1 MDLIQVIGR
10 LLPIL
15 AIALAAG
22 VVVIGI
28 TYSVYIAYRKRGG
41 ERRITSRQFIASFLI
56 LGWFVIVMTL
66 TAFSRGANYEG
77 WINLEL
83 FSGYINAWNKWSVSE
98 FQLIIFNMLM
108 FAPLGFLLPHIGMKT
123 RHVKP
128 VLLISLLVTLG
139 IEIFQMITGRGI
151 FELDDILHNT
161 IGSIA
166 GYLLMRAILDIIEQ
180 RRITVRLLLK
190 ALCIPLVFT
199 LLFSSAFMIYYNKE
213 LGNLS
218 IRPAISQN
226 MNQVKITFNTKLPDE
241 AEKVSLYRSSE
252 IHNMEYAKRVS
263 SLMKDYFGLHQKGSI
278 SIDGYNRVWSF
289 VDNAGREYTFN
300 YDVNSGT
307 WSLSSN
313 IEAST
318 PVEPEDLIKQG
329 QEYGGW
335 LIQNDLLS
343 QKAIFSTQN
352 GDTVRWDIRKTV
364 TDVAKGDRDYDTG
377 LIMIVPSAESM
388 VPQNLFYS
396 MNENIYVRVV
406 DIISPAE
413 AYEEILKGNFSIY
426 NNLKKGDELNVNKY
440 ELTYTYDSKGYYQP
454 VYQFEGEVDG
464 VNWNALIPAVMN

>member
-28 TYSVYIAYRKRGG
+28 TYSVYIVYRKRGG
-41 ERRITSRQFIASFLI
+41 KRSITSRQFIASFLI

-66 TAFSRGANYEG
+66 TTFSRGANYES

-108 FAPLGFLLPHIGMKT
+108 FAPLGFILPHIGMKT

-128 VLLISLLVTLG
+128 VLLISLLVTLS

-161 IGSIA
+161 LGSIA
-166 GYLLMRAILDIIEQ
+166 GYLLMRAILDSIEQ
-180 RRITVRLLLK
+180 RKITVRSLSK

-199 LLFSSAFMIYYNKE
+199 LLFSSAFIIYYNKE

-226 MNQVKITFNTKLPDE
+226 MNQVEVTLNTKLPDE
-241 AEKVSLYRSSE
+241 AEKVSLYHSSE

-263 SLMKDYFGLHQKGSI
+263 SLMKDYFELHQKGSI

-289 VDNAGREYTFN
+289 VDNAGEEYIFN

-307 WSLSSN
+307 WSLSST
-313 IEAST
+313 IETST
-318 PVEPEDLIKQG
+318 PVEPDDLIKQG
-329 QEYGGW
+329 EEYGSW
-335 LIQNDLLS
+335 LFQNGLLP

-352 GDTVRWDIRKTV
+352 GDTVRWDIGKTV
-364 TDVAKGDRDYDTG
+364 TDIAKGDSDYDTG
-377 LIMIVPSAESM
+377 LIMIVPSAEPM
-388 VPQNLFYS
+388 IPQNLFYF
-396 MNENIYVRVV
+396 MNKNIYVRVV

-426 NNLKKGDELNVNKY
+426 NNLKKGDELNVDKY

-454 VYQFEGEVDG
+454 VYQFEGEVNG

>member
-10 LLPIL
+10 ILPIL

-22 VVVIGI
+22 VVVMGI

-41 ERRITSRQFIASFLI
+41 KRSITNRQFIASFLI

-66 TAFSRGANYEG
+66 TTFSRGANYEG

-83 FSGYINAWNKWSVSE
+83 FSGYINAWNQWSLSE

-108 FAPLGFLLPHIGMKT
+108 FAPFGFILPHIGMKT
-123 RHVKP
+123 RHFKP

-139 IEIFQMITGRGI
+139 IEILQMITGRGI

-161 IGSIA
+161 LGSMA
-166 GYLLMRAILDIIEQ
+166 GYLLMRAILDSVEQ
-180 RRITVRLLLK
+180 RKITLRSLWK

-199 LLFSSAFMIYYNKE
+199 MLFSSAFIIYHNKE

-226 MNQVKITFNTKLPDE
+226 MNQVEVTLNTRLPDE

-252 IHNMEYAKRVS
+252 IHNLEYAKRVA
-263 SLMKDYFGLHQKGSI
+263 SLMKDYFELHQKGSI
-278 SIDGYNRVWSF
+278 SIDGYNRIWSF
-289 VDNAGREYTFN
+289 LDNTGTEYTFN
-300 YDVNSGT
+300 YDVSRGT
-307 WSLSSN
+307 WWLASN

-329 QEYGGW
+329 QEYGSW
-335 LIQNDLLS
+335 LIENDLLPK
-343 QKAIFSTQN
+343 KAIFSTQN
-352 GDTVRWDIRKTV
+352 GDTVRWDIEKTV
-364 TDVAKGDRDYDTG
+364 TDIAKGDRDYDTG
-377 LIMIVPSAESM
+377 LVMIVPSAEPM
-388 VPQNLFYS
+388 IPQNLLYS
-396 MNENIYVRVV
+396 MNKNIYVRVV

-413 AYEEILKGNFSIY
+413 AYEEIPKGNFSIY
-426 NNLKKGDELNVNKY
+426 NNLKKGDKLSVNKY

-454 VYQFEGEVDG
+454 VYRFEGEING
-464 VNWNALIPAVMN
+464 ENWDALIPAVMN